1 VCRVFCAPANH
12 ANEREQEVT
21 KIIYKRESYA
31 IIVACFEVHNEKG
44 CGFLVRSKPSFRQVP
59 LSDLF
64 ASIRVIR
71 RLIP

>member
-1 VCRVFCAPANH
+1 
-12 ANEREQEVT
+12 VT
-21 KIIYKRESYA
+21 EIIYKRESYA
-31 IIVACFEVHNEKG
+31 IIVACFEVHNEKD

-71 RLIP
+71 GLIP